1 MKKEEPCIINLVF
14 ENFICYIYI
23 YIYIHTCT
31 RYCYV
36 CMCSYV
42 CVCFIQSANLLFK
55 SKKSSGSGPKNIRIG
70 FFENE
75 IP

>member
-14 ENFICYIYI
+14 EKFIR

-55 SKKSSGSGPKNIRIG
+55 SKKSSGSSGPKNITL
-70 FFENE
+70 
-75 IP
+75 